1 MSDISIGIPARTA
14 AEPRVSVIMPV
25 YNAAPYL
32 ARAVESVLAQSFG
45 DFEFLIH
52 DDGSTDDSLKILRDY
67 AAKDARMIVTTGAN
81 EGLAATLNRVIGTAR
96 APLLARMDAD
106 DICLPDRFEKQ
117 VAYLDANPDCAVLGG
132 CETTIDAAGY
142 RIADVR
148 VPRTHEEIDANNLR
162 GVTSIRHPTV
172 MMRRDAVR
180 HCGGYDP
187 ELVPSEDLDLWL
199 RVAETGRL
207 ANLPDI
213 VLEYRIHGDSI
224 SGGKQDLQRQM
235 CRRACEAAWARRGLT
250 GLSFDY
256 GEWRMADTQES
267 RRAFHLRY
275 GWQAWN
281 HGYRDTWRHYAL
293 RSVADAP
300 LSVAAWKLLIMGTIK
315 RPDRSKGA

>member
-1 MSDISIGIPARTA
+1 MSDISIVIPARTA

-52 DDGSTDDSLKILRDY
+52 DDGSTDDSLKILHDY

-162 GVTSIRHPTV
+162 GIVSISHPTV

-187 ELVPSEDLDLWL
+187 ELVPTEDLDLWL

-213 VLEYRIHGDSI
+213 VLEYRIHGAASAAASRI
-224 SGGKQDLQRQM
+224 CSGRCAGAPAR
-235 CRRACEAAWARRGLT
+235 RPGRGAGSRACPSTTAT
-250 GLSFDY
+250 G
-256 GEWRMADTQES
+256 GWPTRKS
-267 RRAFHLRY
+267 RA
-275 GWQAWN
+275 
-281 HGYRDTWRHYAL
+281 T
-293 RSVADAP
+293 RS
-300 LSVAAWKLLIMGTIK
+300 I
-315 RPDRSKGA
+315 